1 MELIAQLVDRALLG
15 TLDVFKLSLIVFAS
29 QYLSILTLNPRPELL
44 NLTLKTFDD
53 DLLLLFQCCLSD
65 FNLLEC
71 HLVDVKAFLFFMEVS
86 DEVVHCDGRAGL
98 RVDDLHW
105 VSLSGHLPL
114 ENLRF
119 RSIVVVDD
127 RIAHIRYDI
136 WTVRVSIIVVT

>member
-1 MELIAQLVDRALLG
+1 MVDRAFLG
-15 TLDVFKLSLIVFAS
+15 TLDVFKLSLIVFAC
-29 QYLSILTLNPRPELL
+29 QNLSVLTLNPCPELL
-44 NLTLKTFDD
+44 NLALKTFDD
-53 DLLLLFQCCLSD
+53 DLVFFLECLFTDL
-65 FNLLEC
+65 NLLQC

-86 DEVVHCDGRAGL
+86 DEVVHCDGWASF
-98 RVDDLHW
+98 RVDDLYW